1 MAREREGTGGGTG
14 TRWREV
20 KGGVDVEGI
29 RTGRGVC
36 RKEGRKQGII
46 IIVINI
52 VIVIV
57 IVIIFNITIT
67 TNFSHNIVEY
77 NIVWY
82 SIVQFSIV

>member
-1 MAREREGTGGGTG
+1 MAREREGGTG

-57 IVIIFNITIT
+57 IIFNITIT